1 MQYLCQ
7 NGEDY
12 DECEET
18 VEIKNSVCNSC
29 AEKAFELY
37 LEDFYGGSSPVTQ
50 KERDD
55 NTMKKLQGIK

>member
-29 AEKAFELY
+29 AEKSYDLY
-37 LEDFYGGSSPVTQ
+37 LEDFYGGSSPITLDEKMV
-50 KERDD
+50 EAR
-55 NTMKKLQGIK
+55 KLK

>member
-29 AEKAFELY
+29 AEKAYDLY

-50 KERDD
+50 RERDAE
-55 NTMKKLQGIK
+55 TMKKLQDIK